1 MIPVVLIWSVFF
13 SFLFFIFLT
22 RRAGVVSNFEL
33 KFLYS
38 VILMLN
44 KYQLVNSIRHHY
56 VSKLK
61 AIDTA
66 ELEHAQ
72 VKVESLKKEYRQL
85 ELEHA
90 QLKVI
95 QKKKIR
101 KMC

>member
-1 MIPVVLIWSVFF
+1 M
-13 SFLFFIFLT
+13 T
-22 RRAGVVSNFEL
+22 RRAGVVANFEL

-38 VILMLN
+38 AILLLN